1 MHKKP
6 IKILKRGRKPSE
18 PHANNVA
25 SEQEIKED
33 VEKDIGNVVGDW
45 IIQRRENSRRE
56 RKDSGNAIRGWALD
70 RGRAN
75 ASGVVDASVSLQANC
90 GLDEEPGQKRLAG

>member
-1 MHKKP
+1 MHTKP
-6 IKILKRGRKPSE
+6 VKILKRDGKP
-18 PHANNVA
+18 AAALATNVA
-25 SEQEIKED
+25 SEQEIKVN

-56 RKDSGNAIRGWALD
+56 RKDSGDTIRAWALD

-75 ASGVVDASVSLQANC
+75 ASGVVDASVSLQSKR
-90 GLDEEPGQKRLAG
+90 GLDEEPG